1 MKDDRLYLIHM
12 SECIQRIENYTFGG
26 RSEFMQSEL
35 IQDAVIRNLQI
46 MAESSQRVS
55 AEQKQRHSEVDWLK
69 ITGFRN
75 VLVHDY
81 LGVDLER
88 VWLTIENGPR
98 YTVSQTNRLNRCK
111 EEKMIDQ
118 AQKAEY
124 FRSLHHASH
133 ALALP
138 NAWDAASARI
148 FEQVGFPAIATTS
161 AGIAAMMGYPDE
173 QMIPRDQMML
183 ILERILASV
192 DVPVTA
198 DLEAGYGKTI
208 AEVVETIHQAIR
220 LGVVG
225 VNLEDNTRLP
235 DPPVMDLE
243 YQCDLI
249 RAVRS
254 AAQAD
259 GVPLVINARIDIYL
273 REVGAVTGRYDRTLE
288 RAAAYLAA
296 GADCVFP
303 IGLSD
308 GVKIARLVQQVDGP
322 INILAGPGT
331 PTVHELD
338 LMGVRRITC
347 GSGLMRS
354 TLPFIQRM
362 GERLLHAEDLS
373 DLFDHPYTYATV
385 NRLFERG

>member
-1 MKDDRLYLIHM
+1 
-12 SECIQRIENYTFGG
+12 
-26 RSEFMQSEL
+26 
-35 IQDAVIRNLQI
+35 
-46 MAESSQRVS
+46 
-55 AEQKQRHSEVDWLK
+55 
-69 ITGFRN
+69 
-75 VLVHDY
+75 
-81 LGVDLER
+81 
-88 VWLTIENGPR
+88 
-98 YTVSQTNRLNRCK
+98 
-111 EEKMIDQ
+111 MIDQ

-225 VNLEDNTRLP
+225 VNLEDNSRLP